1 MLQYLFLCKK
11 TFFCIKKENIAT
23 TILEQLFR
31 NNKERYSFNMKHR
44 LSKQFITILI
54 FLSLII
60 SPLLSGRAEEFKFM
74 KEEMEKSHKNFFN
87 TISKEECEKVY
98 ERLSSGIDDISY
110 TDYYFTLSSYLALSN
125 DSHTSLEANDIYSYF
140 LYYPLQLNYIGD
152 KVYVV
157 SGLKDYRD
165 CIGKE
170 ITAINGV
177 SIKEIEEKA
186 SLVVPH
192 DNTVYLRLWLNNQLN
207 NTSFLSFIN
216 VAESDKDPVTLTFSD
231 GKKLSISPTL
241 SQDID
246 RSNLIS
252 AFSSYSPYIYQGYYR
267 AIEIKD
273 DVLLISYNTCSDN
286 PSYPMKNFTSD
297 LKKAPSK
304 KKYSKIIV
312 DLRYN
317 GGGNSAVLESLIK
330 LLKKEKCE
338 KYALIGE
345 NTFSSAILN
354 AVSLKDDANFT
365 LVGTPTGG
373 SINHYGELKS
383 FTLPD
388 TGWEVYYS
396 SKFFKLSNKYDG
408 SIIPDVIIEKDAE
421 SYFSGIDNE
430 IEYCLNN
437 K

>member
-1 MLQYLFLCKK
+1 MK
-11 TFFCIKKENIAT
+11 TK
-23 TILEQLFR
+23 
-31 NNKERYSFNMKHR
+31 
-44 LSKQFITILI
+44 LSKLIITLLILI
-54 FLSLII
+54 TFII
-60 SPLLSGRAEEFKFM
+60 SPLLSNRADEFEFM
-74 KEEMEKSHKNFFN
+74 KEVVEKNHKNFFN
-87 TISKEECEKVY
+87 TVSKEECEEEYK
-98 ERLSSGIDDISY
+98 RLSSNIDGISY
-110 TDYYFTLSSYLALSN
+110 TDYYFVLSSFLALSN

-165 CIGKE
+165 CMGKE

-297 LKKAPSK
+297 LKKALSK

-317 GGGNSAVLESLIK
+317 GGGNSAVLDPVIK
-330 LLKKEKCE
+330 LLKKEKCS

-354 AVSLKDDANFT
+354 AVSLKDDADFT

-383 FTLPD
+383 FTLPE

-396 SKFFKLSNKYDG
+396 SKYFKLSKKYDG
-408 SIIPDVIIEKDAE
+408 SIIPDVYIEKDAE
-421 SYFSGIDNE
+421 SYFSGIDKE
-430 IEYCLNN
+430 VEYCLGNYF
-437 K
+437 

>member
-1 MLQYLFLCKK
+1 
-11 TFFCIKKENIAT
+11 
-23 TILEQLFR
+23 
-31 NNKERYSFNMKHR
+31 
-44 LSKQFITILI
+44 
-54 FLSLII
+54 
-60 SPLLSGRAEEFKFM
+60 
-74 KEEMEKSHKNFFN
+74 
-87 TISKEECEKVY
+87 
-98 ERLSSGIDDISY
+98 
-110 TDYYFTLSSYLALSN
+110 
-125 DSHTSLEANDIYSYF
+125 
-140 LYYPLQLNYIGD
+140 
-152 KVYVV
+152 
-157 SGLKDYRD
+157 
-165 CIGKE
+165 
-170 ITAINGV
+170 
-177 SIKEIEEKA
+177 
-186 SLVVPH
+186 
-192 DNTVYLRLWLNNQLN
+192 
-207 NTSFLSFIN
+207 
-216 VAESDKDPVTLTFSD
+216 
-231 GKKLSISPTL
+231 
-241 SQDID
+241 
-246 RSNLIS
+246 
-252 AFSSYSPYIYQGYYR
+252 
-267 AIEIKD
+267 
-273 DVLLISYNTCSDN
+273 
-286 PSYPMKNFTSD
+286 MKNFTSD
-297 LKKAPSK
+297 LKKALSK

-317 GGGNSAVLESLIK
+317 GGGNSAVLDPLIK